1 MKKKIK
7 AIGILLTCILVSAL
21 LAGCGTNKDYEG
33 EGEIQTLEK
42 GVLKVGMN
50 MKNQPMSYVDEETAK
65 PVGLEA
71 ELASAIAEKLGLK
84 LEIVDTTEKN
94 LLNSL
99 DADLYDCAIS
109 SIGISDWNTKEYS
122 ATEPYADI
130 KSVKDKIQSN
140 TDYTQIAVFGKK
152 GTPLIPAIQ
161 NQALTPL
168 KTDGTLTNLSQKYLE
183 TDITIQ

>member
-7 AIGILLTCILVSAL
+7 AMVFLLACVMTAAL
-21 LAGCGTNKDYEG
+21 LAGCGRTKDYEG
-33 EGEIQTLEK
+33 KGEVKTLED

-65 PVGLEA
+65 PVGFEA
-71 ELASAIAEKLGLK
+71 ELAAAIAEKLGLK

-122 ATEPYADI
+122 ATDPYADM

-152 GTPLIPAIQ
+152 GSPLIPAIQ

-168 KTDGTLTNLSQKYLE
+168 KIAGTITELSKKYLE
-183 TDITIQ
+183 TDITMK